1 MKPIED
7 SELILNG
14 DGTVFHLHL
23 LPENIADNIILV
35 GDQDRTDVVAQNF
48 DTIDFKVQNREFKT
62 ITGTKNGKRISVHP
76 DGYPSGALCFHGS
89 SPRHSPRTVRPPER
103 KA

>member
-62 ITGTKNGKRISVHP
+62 ITGTKKRETYL
-76 DGYPSGALCFHGS
+76 GGFHWHRHRQYRHCAHRTRRS
-89 SPRHSPRTVRPPER
+89 S
-103 KA
+103 

>member
-7 SELILNG
+7 SELILNS

-35 GDQDRTDVVAQNF
+35 GDQDRTDVVAQKF
-48 DTIDFKVQNREFKT
+48 DTIDFKVQTASLKPLLEPKT
-62 ITGTKNGKRISVHP
+62 GNVSRW
-76 DGYPSGALCFHGS
+76 F
-89 SPRHSPRTVRPPER
+89 PRV
-103 KA
+103 